1 MWNTDY
7 RPYEL
12 RAWIFIYTVT
22 LPGLGG
28 LAPAPPP
35 TAEGYVNPPVTRDR
49 RQAQMW

>member
-1 MWNTDY
+1 MY
-7 RPYEL
+7 RSSEL

-35 TAEGYVNPPVTRDR
+35 PSPTAEGYVNPPVTRDR
-49 RQAQMW
+49 RQAQTW